1 MALNNAVTKQTA
13 GAAIGQYKLVKVSGA
28 NVVVTT
34 AATERVLGCSQADAA
49 DSGESLAITHGGR
62 VKLKASGAITKGA
75 RVVPAADGEIA
86 ADAGTSTHIACGV
99 ALEAAAADGDVIEV
113 LLDPSI
119 TVNA

>member
-1 MALNNAVTKQTA
+1 MALNNDVTSQTA
-13 GAAIGQYKLVKVSGA
+13 GAAIGQYRLVKISGA
-28 NVVVTT
+28 NVIVTT
-34 AATERVLGCSQADAA
+34 AATERVFGASQATAA
-49 DSGESLAITHGGR
+49 DSGETLAISHGGR

-86 ADAGTSTHIACGV
+86 ADGGTATHIACGI
-99 ALEAAAADGDVIEV
+99 ALTAADADGDVIEV